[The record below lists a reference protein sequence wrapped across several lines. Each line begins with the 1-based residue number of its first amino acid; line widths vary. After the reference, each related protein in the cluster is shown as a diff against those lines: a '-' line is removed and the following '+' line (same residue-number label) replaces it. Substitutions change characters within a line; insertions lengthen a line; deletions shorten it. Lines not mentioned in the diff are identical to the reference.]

1 MSKMWDIYSGMR
13 FRYPND
19 RREPPL
25 VAAQTDL
32 GLLEVVPMAAASP
45 SVSPPPP
52 PPPTFFCFIIVA
64 VVVAAAST
72 TAALM
77 TPFPHIF
84 HITTNLLSP
93 RGGAVM

>member
-1 MSKMWDIYSGMR
+1 MGKVWDICSELR

-19 RREPPL
+19 RRERPL
-25 VAAQTDL
+25 VAQTDL
-32 GLLEVVPMAAASP
+32 GLPEVVPMAAASP

-52 PPPTFFCFIIVA
+52 PPPPPPTFFCVII

-93 RGGAVM
+93 RGAVM